1 MENSDN
7 QVENTVTSEA
17 QVENTAVS
25 EAQPEILK
33 FKPIQAKKSRIGSIY
48 EWFNTVCPDGTP
60 AQRSQALDSLDINEF
75 YEKMLLLDANWSQR
89 GDEKGVRIHFSWYK
103 SAYKKEN
110 GLPRRTVNKL
120 R

>member
-1 MENSDN
+1 MENTVNGEN
-7 QVENTVTSEA
+7 QVEKIE
-17 QVENTAVS
+17 
-25 EAQPEILK
+25 
-33 FKPIQAKKSRIGSIY
+33 FKKIQTKKSRIGSIY

-75 YEKMLLLDANWSQR
+75 YEKMLLLDSNWSQR